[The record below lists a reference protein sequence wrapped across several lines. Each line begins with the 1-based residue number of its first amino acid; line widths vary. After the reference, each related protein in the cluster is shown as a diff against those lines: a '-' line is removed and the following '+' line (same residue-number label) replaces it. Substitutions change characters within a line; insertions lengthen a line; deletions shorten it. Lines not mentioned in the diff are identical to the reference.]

1 MTGDIF
7 GDGQQV
13 QQAISWSHFAQLCTV
28 CLYVLQQVGL
38 LYHIAVYSVSLL
50 FLAAADIVLLLM
62 LLLGGSSEY
71 AAMEGGTCW
80 VVYSWALSV
89 KYLVYFF
96 VIYSGGGPQYGVV
109 FEGPTGG
116 VLEVGLLFS
125 LGAGIYALLA
135 FRASD
140 TLFGGITHFSLDAML
155 HTDAVTHVV
164 IDIIDGVSAFYAY
177 SILPEAI
184 YEQTSWLHL
193 LAGILVP
200 LALFLHGYSFPSA
213 GGGAQGMAFGRSAA
227 LQAGGPSKDLGDM
240 QTMRKHAAI
249 VGIFFVDLPLLGL
262 RLITWAYYPTCDSF
276 SPFLFKNICFIPIQL
291 ARLRQCAVAERQ
303 RAKGEEGLL
312 DGGNGGAY
320 SSALRELPTKG
331 SPLPRSSAAVM
342 ALEDMA
348 DRELPALPREEEA
361 SSKRRR
367 VGAIAS
373 AYNKEARRDREGPP
387 YKPLKARAQP
397 EAAAGSDTGYH
408 GHQEGAQKRKSTAEG
423 ALKGLAFWRR
433 QQHTKELART
443 ESTEESFLDYDASLS
458 RLVAVCRSASQTA
471 RRLPTPGFTV
481 RKIFQRLLYAFRQLG
496 SRHSAAVLL
505 SSSFPVTFLQSVR
518 LSFPFMA
525 SWICRLALTSTVFF
539 FYSVSISRFYSRPS
553 PPATLPEEV
562 SAALC
567 DSSCGCAFVRTAK
580 PSAFPA
586 NKFRV
591 LDISASLRSTSW
603 LPESLQT
610 SESLLTFCNST
621 LATAYRVL
629 GATAFAYSP
638 LNRSE
643 GFTLPVTKTGAP
655 CQRRFSMDLAA
666 AAASTLE
673 CSCASVLQFSFCGPC
688 ERLLPPS
695 PLSPFH
701 ARSSKNGGSLSFPPL
716 CCLQLLGILVSLYPF
731 ISVLLGR
738 ETLTDV
744 IPPPTSSRKASKTL
758 EAAHGRPEMDFA
770 QVDEQ
775 PRADEVEIISTAS
788 LMLFISCRAMTAPI
802 SMHQLLIGPNLIKAV
817 RVNDGLLRAHWRSV
831 LLCLL
836 VRVWCCCLFFSFPNS
851 VGHPNVHPS

>member
-1 MTGDIF
+1 MMTGDIF

-367 VGAIAS
+367 VGAIGS

-481 RKIFQRLLYAFRQLG
+481 RRIFQRLLYAFRQLG

-539 FYSVSISRFYSRPS
+539 FYSDYESFPVRLFTIDVMASGKFTWDALMIETRICLILIAAHGVILFFLFFLSAPLLDCLFTCCLTTVRLLSFYL
-553 PPATLPEEV
+553 A
-562 SAALC
+562 
-567 DSSCGCAFVRTAK
+567 
-580 PSAFPA
+580 
-586 NKFRV
+586 
-591 LDISASLRSTSW
+591 
-603 LPESLQT
+603 
-610 SESLLTFCNST
+610 LLTFRDFGVFADFLQLNSSNSVPSIGSYC
-621 LATAYRVL
+621 LCI
-629 GATAFAYSP
+629 FAIEP
-638 LNRSE
+638 L
-643 GFTLPVTKTGAP
+643 
-655 CQRRFSMDLAA
+655 
-666 AAASTLE
+666 
-673 CSCASVLQFSFCGPC
+673 SFCGPC

-701 ARSSKNGGSLSFPPL
+701 ARSSKNGGSLSFPAL

-770 QVDEQ
+770 LPPAGAAHLLFLLRLCVVVPVQNLCCVEVDEQ

-817 RVNDGLLRAHWRSV
+817 R
-831 LLCLL
+831 
-836 VRVWCCCLFFSFPNS
+836 
-851 VGHPNVHPS
+851 